1 MWFNERQVQG
11 TRIHVLVLP
20 LSNSVPYH
28 GKKRVILES
37 WEIAKNMPHWSY
49 FYCIKGLNTLPCPA
63 SSHRLTYSC
72 SSSRQIMAELA
83 CFHFWKSLI
92 MARKLARP
100 ASFFLVEWSVRPVVS
115 HTRSA
120 SNWDSSPS
128 LLFDPK
134 FMDYPR
140 GAPTSSQQGHLT
152 PPCYHHHWQRTHER
166 THASRLTPEKNLP
179 GRGSQAFFLPWC
191 LAWWWVIIFVEGM
204 IENALFAI
212 PMVKCLF
219 WALYVK

>member
-1 MWFNERQVQG
+1 MIYWKTGSRYKNSCACFTPIELRPISRQE
-11 TRIHVLVLP
+11 
-20 LSNSVPYH
+20 
-28 GKKRVILES
+28 ES
-37 WEIAKNMPHWSY
+37 DIRELRNREKHASLKLLLLY
-49 FYCIKGLNTLPCPA
+49 KGLNTLPCPA

-179 GRGSQAFFLPWC
+179 GRGSQAFFYPD
-191 LAWWWVIIFVEGM
+191 
-204 IENALFAI
+204 AL
-212 PMVKCLF
+212 LDDE
-219 WALYVK
+219 